1 MIYKYLNSVYSKKT
15 IISSVIISLYIIY
28 SLNYSNLTTKGVLGI
43 LISLIFVWYI
53 IDKDKSLVKDHD
65 VMISNIIIE
74 IPILKGLKKYEELI
88 LFFYK
93 SKVIMKYDYVN
104 YKKSILSVTQ
114 MITNYEYIKN
124 NSKNIRFLFDIFFND
139 YHLSIKHFKNMEFNL
154 KNYNILKEVNILNK
168 LLLFYVDDII
178 LYNNNNLELN
188 GYNIFKN
195 KIDNSILPFN
205 QSTFFEEM

>member
-65 VMISNIIIE
+65 VMISNIIIK
-74 IPILKGLKKYEELI
+74 IPILKDLKKYEELI

-93 SKVIMKYDYVN
+93 NKVIMKYDYVN

-124 NSKNIRFLFDIFFND
+124 NSKNIRFLFDILLKD

-188 GYNIFKN
+188 GYNVFKN

>member
-74 IPILKGLKKYEELI
+74 IPILKDLKKY
-88 LFFYK
+88 
-93 SKVIMKYDYVN
+93 
-104 YKKSILSVTQ
+104 
-114 MITNYEYIKN
+114 
-124 NSKNIRFLFDIFFND
+124 
-139 YHLSIKHFKNMEFNL
+139 
-154 KNYNILKEVNILNK
+154 
-168 LLLFYVDDII
+168 
-178 LYNNNNLELN
+178 
-188 GYNIFKN
+188 
-195 KIDNSILPFN
+195 
-205 QSTFFEEM
+205 